1 MSSAAELVAAWGG
14 ELTPDGATSAERIE
28 RAFDGVPLDFPVH
41 ISPTLP
47 LMAHRAG
54 AAGIT
59 LFGRVHLIG
68 SVLEWSPTDRL
79 LILRHEA
86 EHVRQQRSQSL
97 FYPRYIGAWLGRMAR
112 EIMAPTGAPR
122 NCSESRSPGGSESGS
137 GGRSGSRSG
146 SRWGWRRRLAE
157 AWRRAYLAIPAEVE
171 AYAAER
177 RARGI
182 LAGRS

>member
-14 ELTPDGATSAERIE
+14 ELAPDGATSAERIE

-68 SVLEWSPTDRL
+68 SVLDWSPTDRL

-122 NCSESRSPGGSESGS
+122 NGPESRSGAL
-137 GGRSGSRSG
+137 SG
-146 SRWGWRRRLAE
+146 SRWGGRRRLAE